1 MGNWE
6 NRKFKNIISRVL
18 WQPEDQNAE
27 SKDTNKT
34 IPSNRKPKRRD
45 EMELKKDLKRL
56 LQNRFFAL
64 FFGTVTGLPFVI
76 LLYLYAGKD
85 IFTDKGGSI
94 ETGDLAIFLPLNIV
108 FIVGV
113 NYFAGWLKR
122 EKGWKTNYTR
132 KITHVSNFSYL
143 MVLTFYGGYTAT
155 LIFALLMMLYGVLI
169 IAAGRGNIF
178 YDAVARESDEPF
190 GAFYVIMP
198 TVATMI
204 AVLMNRA
211 VFGAFANLGYLVSG
225 WGDAAGEPI
234 GVRFGKHKYKVPTL
248 TGIAC
253 TRSYEGSAA
262 VFVMSWFA
270 AGLSLVTLLDEPWHV
285 ALLAGL
291 AAAVGGTIIEAV
303 SPHGFDNFTIQV
315 ASVACAAGAVSL
327 F

>member
-1 MGNWE
+1 MNVLQRLNE
-6 NRKFKNIISRVL
+6 LLKNRI
-18 WQPEDQNAE
+18 
-27 SKDTNKT
+27 
-34 IPSNRKPKRRD
+34 
-45 EMELKKDLKRL
+45 
-56 LQNRFFAL
+56 FAL
-64 FFGTVTGLPFVI
+64 VFGAAAGLPVVI
-76 LLYLYAGKD
+76 LLYLYAGSD
-85 IFTDKGGSI
+85 IFTSGGG
-94 ETGDLAIFLPLNIV
+94 TVDLDEFILFLPVNV
-108 FIVGV
+108 GFILGM

-143 MVLTFYGGYTAT
+143 MVLTFFGGYTAT
-155 LIFALLMMLYGVLI
+155 LIFALLMMAYGIVI
-169 IAAGRGNIF
+169 IVAGEGNIF
-178 YDAVARESDEPF
+178 YEAVAREQDAPF

-211 VFGAFANLGYLVSG
+211 FFGAFANLGYLVSG

-234 GVRFGKHKYKVPTL
+234 GVRFGKHRYKIPTL

-262 VFVMSWFA
+262 VFVMSTFA
-270 AGLSLVTLLDEPWHV
+270 ATLSLITLLDEPWHV
-285 ALLAGL
+285 ALIGGFAAGI
-291 AAAVGGTIIEAV
+291 GGTLVEAV

-315 ASVACAAGAVSL
+315 ASVAVAWAVVGA